1 MSRGHLYS
9 NDYRPQFSGHE
20 TFPLRYGWLKKAYD
34 FIEQNSEDQ
43 QNKALFSSDSS
54 IAILGVGR
62 NMVSSMRYWA
72 QASGIIEEVGANALA
87 PTKIGRRLFG
97 GSGLDPFMENASTLW
112 LLHWNLCGRADRTT
126 WYWAFNHFQAQ
137 TFEREALMKDLLQLA
152 TSRGW
157 PRVAV
162 ATVKRDVECFVRAYA
177 ARSASAR
184 GLHEEALES
193 PLAELGLLKPIGKK
207 DGFRFVR
214 GEHSSLKEGVFAYAL
229 MQFWELYSP
238 ASSSLSF
245 EAVAHEPGSPG
256 RVFCLDEAD
265 LSRRLADIA
274 DATSGAVLWSET
286 AGLKQLSRRRR
297 IDAEGML
304 KLLEIDFVTREARR
318 AA

>member
-34 FIEQNSEDQ
+34 FIEQNIKDQ

-54 IAILGVGR
+54 IATLGVGR

-87 PTKIGRRLFG
+87 PTKIGRCLFG
-97 GSGLDPFMENASTLW
+97 AGGLDPFIENASTLW
-112 LLHWNLCGRADRTT
+112 LLHWNLCSRPDRTT
-126 WYWAFNHFQAQ
+126 WYWAFNHFQSQA
-137 TFEREALMKDLLQLA
+137 FEREVLVKDLLQLA
-152 TSRGW
+152 ASRGW

-177 ARSASAR
+177 ARSAGAR

-193 PLAELGLLKPIGKK
+193 PLAELGLLKSIGKK

-214 GEHSSLKEGVFAYAL
+214 GEHSSLNDGVFAYAL
-229 MQFWELYSP
+229 MRFWELYSP
-238 ASSSLSF
+238 TSSSLSF

-274 DATSGAVLWSET
+274 DVTAGAVLWSET

-297 IDAEGML
+297 IDAEGMI
-304 KLLEIDFVTREARR
+304 KLLEVDFTTPNARR